1 MPYRRANVSSKSMKH
16 LILIPFILLAQTA
29 FAAPIPSAGGK
40 YKPELG
46 VYRSPSGFEIQTASS
61 DWIQTAP
68 PKKTRYIATMYRSPN
83 MKNNMRATLTVR
95 VDKLNTPMP
104 INDYVKRWTKEYPR
118 FGFDVRGSKKFSMNG
133 NDGYVID
140 LTNTTKKRQ
149 LRQVIFMKEKTAVLL
164 TCRDHIAS
172 FKDSLAECN
181 KMIKSFKWSQ
191 VNNTTASTKRRT

>member
-1 MPYRRANVSSKSMKH
+1 M
-16 LILIPFILLAQTA
+16 FFLAQTV
-29 FAAPIPSAGGK
+29 FAAPIPTAGGK
-40 YKPELG
+40 FKPQLG
-46 VYRSPSGFEIQTASS
+46 VYKSPHGFEMQTAAT
-61 DWIQTAP
+61 DWIQSAP

-95 VDKLNTPMP
+95 VDKLNSELT

-140 LTNTTKKRQ
+140 LLNTTKKRQ

-164 TCRDHIAS
+164 TCRDHIAT
-172 FKDSLAECN
+172 FKDSLQECN
-181 KMIKSFKWSQ
+181 KMIKSFKWNQALLTNGAAKKS
-191 VNNTTASTKRRT
+191 